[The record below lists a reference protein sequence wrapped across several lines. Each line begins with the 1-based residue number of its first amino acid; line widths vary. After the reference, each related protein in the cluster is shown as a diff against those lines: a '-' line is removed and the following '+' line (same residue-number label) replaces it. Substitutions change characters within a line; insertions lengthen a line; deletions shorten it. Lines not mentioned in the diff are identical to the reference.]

1 MADLWSDYTDS
12 LLKEMDNQTKSKFS
26 APIYDVLGNLDKYT
40 SQPNISTTLANMR
53 EYANM
58 YIDGLLKNMP
68 KEVKA
73 LDDSVAKADAITRQL
88 AQNISMQSKQHDIPL
103 IRPFSFIRD
112 DAEDEIIELDT
123 VDDQVIKL
131 MEKLASKSNVVADFG
146 YQFKDKAIGSWLFG
160 GEKNYLVNVHMP
172 ANNAMS
178 LELARAEIGTL
189 FQSAMDYL
197 RG

>member
-12 LLKEMDNQTKSKFS
+12 LLKDMDNQSKNKFS
-26 APIYDVLGNLDKYT
+26 APIYDVLSNLDKYT
-40 SQPNISTTLANMR
+40 AQPNISTTLANMR
-53 EYANM
+53 EYANT

-88 AQNISMQSKQHDIPL
+88 AQNISMQSKQHDVPL
-103 IRPFSFIRD
+103 IRPFSFTRD

-123 VDDQVIKL
+123 VDDQAIKL
-131 MEKLASKSNVVADFG
+131 MEKLVTRSNVVADFS
-146 YQFKDKAIGSWLFG
+146 YQFKDKAVGSWLFG

-178 LELARAEIGTL
+178 LELARSEIGTL
-189 FQSAMDYL
+189 FQAALDYL